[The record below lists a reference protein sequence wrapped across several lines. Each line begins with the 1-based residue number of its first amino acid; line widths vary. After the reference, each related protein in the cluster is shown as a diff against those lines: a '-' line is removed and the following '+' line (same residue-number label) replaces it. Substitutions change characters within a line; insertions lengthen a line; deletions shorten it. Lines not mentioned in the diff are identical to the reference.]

1 MPMQACGTLTP
12 LLLIDKVCNIFDG
25 MRDFVVHCLLGLARG
40 GKLPV
45 NRVLRRMGGKTK
57 VASY

>member
-1 MPMQACGTLTP
+1 
-12 LLLIDKVCNIFDG
+12 

-45 NRVLRRMGGKTK
+45 NRVLRRMGEKK
-57 VASY
+57 NDVRELLKLKRAAAS